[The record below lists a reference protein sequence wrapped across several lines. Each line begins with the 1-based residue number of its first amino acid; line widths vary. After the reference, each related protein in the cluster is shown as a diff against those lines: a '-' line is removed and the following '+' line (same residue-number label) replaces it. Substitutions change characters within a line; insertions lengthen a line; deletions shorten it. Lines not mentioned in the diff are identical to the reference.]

1 VKGRSRLRR
10 ETLREDAAAGL
21 VLRVQSVPDG
31 LATGLLAGVS
41 PLSGLYGYLVGTMVG
56 ATAASSAFM
65 VVQGTGAMA
74 MVIAD
79 VPEVHGPVIILL
91 ERTRSASPCSKPTTT
106 PCAGSPS
113 GPARRPAYRA
123 HRRAARD
130 SVTASRAT
138 SFSRRIG
145 IVRNLEM
152 SLFLGEAPHSEVV
165 LSGRSGGT
173 RTCRSPI
180 SLRAI
185 SCPLA
190 VLSTKLP
197 QC

>member
-1 VKGRSRLRR
+1 
-10 ETLREDAAAGL
+10 
-21 VLRVQSVPDG
+21 
-31 LATGLLAGVS
+31 
-41 PLSGLYGYLVGTMVG
+41 
-56 ATAASSAFM
+56 
-65 VVQGTGAMA
+65 MA

-91 ERTRSASPCSKPTTT
+91 ERTRSAPPCSKPTTT

-145 IVRNLEM
+145 TVRNLEM
-152 SLFLGEAPHSEVV
+152 SLSWGKPHTPRSYSPDVRAGRGRVARRSRCGRFRARSRSCRRNSHNVDRAPAGCIVSPHVSATARHPDAPAA
-165 LSGRSGGT
+165 GRAPPGDPS
-173 RTCRSPI
+173 RP
-180 SLRAI
+180 
-185 SCPLA
+185 
-190 VLSTKLP
+190 
-197 QC
+197 